1 MAPACMKIEGASFSC
16 DLHDLGHFKKNQPI
30 LYFFYIRYVYP
41 KNIFQFCGPCLRNR
55 YGEEAKEALKDE
67 ACI

>member
-16 DLHDLGHFKKNQPI
+16 DLHDLGHYKK
-30 LYFFYIRYVYP
+30 FYIRYVYP